1 MKLKVFGF
9 IAVACII
16 AVLFSDCLY
25 SEQSK
30 VAYVDTLSVFEK
42 YTRTQKVTDD
52 LNAEI
57 DARKN
62 EIKTLE
68 EEVNKL
74 KDELKTQVLADEERK
89 KKEDDIDSKT
99 TGLKMRVEE
108 IRDEYKN
115 KESKLTKMIID
126 EIYDAIKYI
135 AQKEGIEIVLEK
147 QNLLYGST
155 DYDLTEKV
163 IRYLNAQG
171 AEPKPEEKKPEE
183 KKTEETK

>member
-9 IAVACII
+9 FIVVLVVS
-16 AVLFSDCLY
+16 VLFSGHLY

-42 YTRTQKVTDD
+42 YNRTQKVTDE

-57 DARKN
+57 EAKKT
-62 EIKTLE
+62 EIKTME
-68 EEVNKL
+68 DEVNKL
-74 KDELKTQVLADEERK
+74 KEELKTLALADDERK

-99 TGLKMRVEE
+99 ANLRKHVEE

-155 DYDLTEKV
+155 DFDLTEKV
-163 IRYLNAQG
+163 IRYLNSQVT
-171 AEPKPEEKKPEE
+171 EQKRDEKKPEE
-183 KKTEETK
+183 NK